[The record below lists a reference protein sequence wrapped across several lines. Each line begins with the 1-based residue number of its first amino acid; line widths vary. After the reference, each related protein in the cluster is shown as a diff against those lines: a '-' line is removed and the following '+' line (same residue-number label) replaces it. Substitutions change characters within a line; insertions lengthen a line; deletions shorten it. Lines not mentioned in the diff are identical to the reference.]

1 MDTTL
6 NEQRVGEKPR
16 IATRT
21 TYLAASVVAPIVEA
35 HFARHIAE
43 AKRLGETQIAAQP
56 DAQTIEAII
65 DAAFWASF
73 RPEEGRFP
81 KISLAYL
88 SPEQSRQPLLFE
100 RPLPLTRLVLTKLAP
115 AVERPEIH
123 LGVWSING
131 ELQVWGATR
140 SIPSFCFVLED
151 VEPGLLV
158 VKHRRIDGFGKYAN
172 AVVLKGE
179 RIKVIDEK
187 GTSLPDCPS
196 LLKSLL
202 AFTSSASNGKH
213 HSLNVLVQLAAS
225 MRAHGHGG
233 ALLVVPRGTDSWR
246 NSIAQPILYSTAPA
260 FSGLS
265 ELMKQDVA
273 EESEREWTAA
283 VRRSVDTVAGLT
295 AVDGATIITD
305 DYEVLAFGAKIRR
318 PPGSLPVENWVVTE
332 PIMGN
337 QPTVVQP
344 TEHGG
349 TRHLSAAQFVYD
361 QRDALALV
369 ASQDGRFT
377 IFAWSPCEDMVHA
390 HRVDVL
396 LM

>member
-1 MDTTL
+1 MTTPTY
-6 NEQRVGEKPR
+6 QAA
-16 IATRT
+16 AT
-21 TYLAASVVAPIVEA
+21 VAPIVEA
-35 HFARHIAE
+35 HFVRH
-43 AKRLGETQIAAQP
+43 LGDAQRRGEKHLASTP
-56 DAQTIEAII
+56 NAQTIEAII
-65 DAAFWASF
+65 DATFWASF

-88 SPEQSRQPLLFE
+88 SPAESEQPLLFE
-100 RPLPLTRLVLTKLAP
+100 RPLPLTRSVLTKLAP

-123 LGVWSING
+123 LGVWSIDGQLN
-131 ELQVWGATR
+131 VWGATR

-158 VKHRRIDGFGKYAN
+158 IKHRRLEGFGKYAN
-172 AVVLKGE
+172 VAVLKGE
-179 RIKVIDEK
+179 QVKVIDEK

-202 AFTSSASNGKH
+202 AFSASASNNKH
-213 HSLNVLVQLAAS
+213 PAMNVLVQLATS

-233 ALLVVPRGTDSWR
+233 ALLVVPSGSDSWR
-246 NSIAQPILYSTAPA
+246 DSIAQPILYSTAPSFA
-260 FSGLS
+260 PLA
-265 ELMKQDVA
+265 ELMNQDVC
-273 EESEREWTAA
+273 EEDERRWEAA
-283 VRRSVDTVAGLT
+283 LRRSVDTIGGLT
-295 AVDGATIITD
+295 AVDGATVITD
-305 DYEVLAFGAKIRR
+305 QYELLAFGAKIRR
-318 PPGSLPVENWVVTE
+318 PNGTSPVERWVITE

-337 QPTVVQP
+337 ESMVVQP

-349 TRHLSAAQFVYD
+349 TRHLSAAQFVYN
-361 QRDALALV
+361 QRDSLALV